1 MDSFIYSINATV
13 PVFLVMVLG
22 GVIRKLGIID
32 EHFANVANRYVF
44 KVALP
49 VLLFRDLSGSDFK
62 SQFEPEFVLYCSIV
76 TILMFSL
83 VWIFT
88 ELFMKDDTQKG
99 AFIQGSCRSS
109 AAILGMA
116 FVQNMYSDT
125 GMAPLMIVAAVPLF
139 NIFAVVVLTFKAHPK
154 EVLTEEV
161 ALSQRVETTS
171 NNEEV
176 ITENITITKKVNH
189 KKDNIKKACINIAKN
204 PIIIGI
210 VLGFI
215 SSMLNMKYPV
225 IVNKTIESIA
235 QTATPIALICI
246 GAGFEGRKAVKK
258 IKPTLAA
265 TFIKLIGLAAVFI
278 PIGVMLG
285 FRNQELVAALIM
297 LASPTTVTSYVM
309 AKSMDNDE
317 VLSSSIVVLTTVLSS
332 ITLTGWI
339 FILRVFGLI

>member
-49 VLLFRDLSGSDFK
+49 VLLFRDLSRSDFK

-154 EVLTEEV
+154 EVITEEV